1 MNASKPPKRAPAGDY
16 GVGYARPPKAT
27 QFQPGSSG
35 NRAGRPKGR
44 PSLNEII
51 LEEAARLAKV
61 KVGEK
66 VLHID
71 KDRALMRRLFD
82 LGLHGNVAALR
93 FAMSLLAQAAQAQ
106 AELSDTADPEE
117 PLTEDELA
125 VLKLISK
132 NPGK

>member
-1 MNASKPPKRAPAGDY
+1 MSASKPPKRAPTGDY

-44 PSLNEII
+44 PSVDEIM

-61 KVGEK
+61 KIGDK
-66 VLHID
+66 VVHID

-82 LGLHGNVAALR
+82 WGLQGNLHAIRLV
-93 FAMSLLAQAAQAQ
+93 MSRLAQAQ
-106 AELSDTADPEE
+106 AALGAMANPEE